1 MFNEFDKYLYIYM
14 FKPTNIITSYKTNHS
29 NDFQEE
35 IEMRLR
41 PWNGD
46 LNRVR
51 IHSAKTP

>member
-1 MFNEFDKYLYIYM
+1 MFNEFDKYLYTYM